1 MPRRRTE
8 ETWRAIIAGERNDR
22 MARVMRSGLA
32 AAAALYGIV
41 VRLRSS
47 LYKRGILRRF
57 WPGCL
62 VISVGNITVGGTGK
76 TPIVETFARAL
87 AKGGRKVAIVSRGYK
102 ARSPNWRWRWRNRT
116 LLPGT
121 KVVHDGQQLLLG
133 AREAGDEPYMLARNL
148 DDVVVI
154 VDPDRVRGSRFAINE
169 FGVDTIILD
178 DGMQHLRLQRQIEVV
193 LIDATCPFGFEHMLP
208 RGLLR
213 ESLAGLR
220 RATHI
225 FITKAKNID
234 IAPIVQR
241 IRAYNQTAEV
251 IACYYEPLTLVN
263 VHTGDE
269 MPLAE
274 LRAQNVFIVS
284 GIAQPAGFVE
294 LVKDLGAYVQRTYTF
309 PDHHRFQRDEVE
321 RIYRRAQSWHADA
334 IVMTEKDAVRFPKRV
349 RVDGPT
355 PPVYYVKVGIMI
367 KSGEEDFQHCI
378 ARICYP

>member
-1 MPRRRTE
+1 MPQRRFE
-8 ETWRAIIAGERNDR
+8 NYWKAVVAGERNDR
-22 MARVMRSGLA
+22 TARATRGALS

-41 VRLRSS
+41 VRLRAS

-76 TPIVETFARAL
+76 TPVVETFARAL
-87 AKGGRKVAIVSRGYK
+87 TKGGRKVAIVSRGYK

-116 LLPGT
+116 LGTGT

-148 DDVVVI
+148 DEVVVI
-154 VDPDRVRGSRFAINE
+154 VDSDRVRGSRFAINE

-193 LIDATCPFGFEHMLP
+193 LIDATCPFGFERMLP

-213 ESLAGLR
+213 ESLSGLR

-225 FITKAKNID
+225 FVTKAKQID
-234 IAPIVQR
+234 ITPIVQR
-241 IRAYNQTAEV
+241 IRQYNQTAEI
-251 IACYYEPLTLVN
+251 IACFYEPLTLVN
-263 VHTGDE
+263 VHTGAE
-269 MPLAE
+269 LPLTE
-274 LRAQNVFIVS
+274 LRAQNVFVVS
-284 GIAQPAGFVE
+284 GIAQPGGFVE
-294 LVKDLGAYVQRTYTF
+294 LVKELGAYVQRAYTF
-309 PDHHRFQRDEVE
+309 PDHHRFRREEIE
-321 RIYRRAQSWHADA
+321 RIYRRALSWHADA

-349 RVDGPT
+349 RMDT
-355 PPVYYVKVGIMI
+355 TMCPVYYVKVGIMI